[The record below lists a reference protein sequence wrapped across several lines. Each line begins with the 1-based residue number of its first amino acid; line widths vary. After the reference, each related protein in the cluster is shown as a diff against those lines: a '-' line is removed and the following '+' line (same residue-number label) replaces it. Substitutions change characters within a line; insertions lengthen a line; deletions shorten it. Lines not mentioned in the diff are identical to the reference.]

1 MSERS
6 KPPSEEEFLQT
17 IDSIPVNIPNCHR
30 AKKSVVKAGPRNYKL
45 ASVLEF
51 RDTET
56 GEVSKRTLT
65 LNTFSF
71 KVSGGIDFS
80 GEKRIGHW
88 SCDDNEIRR
97 LRAFLEAVDDVEA
110 TGRHT
115 VVRSDHALLFQ
126 DFISRLGDADLST
139 PQLMDLI
146 VGLSEHSQDLRQ
158 LPELGETNKL
168 RMVAAAI
175 RVAHRSNALAK
186 LQALIEDGAI
196 EAEFQRLLDQNWWML
211 GNHYV
216 ERIDRRKW
224 TNEETLDIML
234 RSADSYFD
242 IIELKRSNAP
252 IFKRDHDKWVMTAEV
267 SDAVN
272 QAAHYIS
279 EIERERAVLFQRYKV
294 DLYKLKAKVLIG
306 CVAEDEGDVEEKRAS
321 LRMLNSH
328 LHRIE
333 VITYDELVRIA
344 ENVVNANVG
353 ESGQDVVS
361 ESEIDDIPF

>member
-1 MSERS
+1 MSRN
-6 KPPSEEEFLQT
+6 KRPPPTEEEFLQT
-17 IDSIPVNIPNCHR
+17 IESMPVSIPNCHR
-30 AKKSVVKAGPRNYKL
+30 GKKSVVKAGPRHYKL

-51 RDTET
+51 RDPES
-56 GEVSKRTLT
+56 GEVTKRTLT
-65 LNTFSF
+65 LNTFGF
-71 KVSGGIDFS
+71 RVSGGIDFS
-80 GEKRIGHW
+80 GDKRVGHW

-97 LRAFLEAVDDVEA
+97 LRAFLEAIDDIDG

-115 VVRSDHALLFQ
+115 VVRSDHAKLFQ
-126 DFISRLGDADLST
+126 DFISRLGDADLTT

-146 VGLSEHSQDLRQ
+146 AALSEHSQDLRQ

-186 LQALIEDGAI
+186 LQALIEDAGV
-196 EAEFQRLLDQNWWML
+196 EEEFQRLLDQNWWML
-211 GNHYV
+211 GSHYV
-216 ERIDRRKW
+216 ERIERRKW
-224 TNEETLDIML
+224 TNEETIDIML

-242 IIELKRSNAP
+242 IIELKRSNALL
-252 IFKRDHDKWVMTAEV
+252 FKRDHGKWIVSSEV
-267 SDAVN
+267 SDAIN

-279 EIERERAVLFQRYKV
+279 EIERERATLFQRYKV

-306 CVAEDEGDVEEKRAS
+306 AICEDDEDVEDRRAA

-353 ESGQDVVS
+353 ESGQNS
-361 ESEIDDIPF
+361 ATTEDDIPF